1 VEGGDHVSLHRNH
14 EALVVAMTRAA
25 SRLEEASREVARARA
40 QADRSYNGESESEYE
55 TDHAVE
61 QRSWNAAVDAARGAL
76 EAATQ
81 CLMAMTDGAVDCS
94 QYASFKDR
102 P

>member
-1 VEGGDHVSLHRNH
+1 VNNLNNLNH
-14 EALVVAMTRAA
+14 EALVLALTSAA

-40 QADRSYNGESESEYE
+40 KAGHSYNEGSESEYE

-61 QRSWNAAVDAARGAL
+61 QRSWNAAVDAAKNAL
-76 EAATQ
+76 ETATQ
-81 CLMAMTDGAVDCS
+81 CLMAMTVGAVEFS
-94 QYASFKDR
+94 QYASYKDW

>member
-1 VEGGDHVSLHRNH
+1 VGLKLNH
-14 EALVVAMTRAA
+14 EDLVLAMTRAA

-40 QADRSYNGESESEYE
+40 QAVRSYNEGSESEYE

-81 CLMAMTDGAVDCS
+81 CLMAMTDGAVGCS
-94 QYASFKDR
+94 QYASFKDW